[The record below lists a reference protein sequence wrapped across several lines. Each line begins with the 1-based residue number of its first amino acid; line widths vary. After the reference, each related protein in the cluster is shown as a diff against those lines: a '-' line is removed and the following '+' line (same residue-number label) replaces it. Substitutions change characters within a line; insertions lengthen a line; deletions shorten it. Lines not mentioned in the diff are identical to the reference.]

1 MQTDPRT
8 DVSEKKRKDYTKMVL
23 VQKTLA
29 VCVSEGPHGFDW
41 FCFIWFLIFIFNIII
56 VIVIIMDCN
65 CYYSYFL

>member
-1 MQTDPRT
+1 MCQD
-8 DVSEKKRKDYTKMVL
+8 KKGKDYTKMVL
-23 VQKTLA
+23 VQQTLA

-41 FCFIWFLIFIFNIII
+41 FVSFDICFFIFNIII